1 MEFEELVLRPAS
13 VPVDETA
20 VAAWLNSRP
29 YGFHDPVTGDG
40 WHLSPNPR
48 TAVRNRQAR
57 LADPTR
63 FPSGVRV
70 LVRADQVVI
79 APSADQSGLAGA
91 LELVQWL
98 VCAGDWTV
106 AIDWGPPEPVGNPR
120 RLFPNSLP
128 DPGTLDEDA
137 TLSPVTDGTLL
148 TWTDDT
154 HPDREFVAHSGGAW
168 RLAFHTRGLHG
179 EFTAASRAALNAAVA
194 ALDSED
200 SVPQESATPAPVRL
214 EVETLDGIE
223 YIHLDPRSPPASCR
237 QVVALVSGWLET
249 LENWKTGG
257 SLDGL
262 AKVRELH
269 Y

>member
-1 MEFEELVLRPAS
+1 
-13 VPVDETA
+13 
-20 VAAWLNSRP
+20 VAAWLNARP

-48 TAVRNRQAR
+48 TAARSRQAR
-57 LADPTR
+57 LDLPTR

-70 LVRADQVVI
+70 LVRADRVVV
-79 APSADQSGLAGA
+79 APSANHVGLAGA
-91 LELVQWL
+91 LELVRWL
-98 VCAGDWTV
+98 VSAGDWTV
-106 AIDWGPPEPVGNPR
+106 EIDCGHPEPVGNPR
-120 RLFPNSLP
+120 RLFPHSLP

-137 TLSPVTDGTLL
+137 TVSPVTDGTLL

-154 HPDREFVAHSGGAW
+154 QPGREFVAHSGGTW
-168 RLAFHTRGLHG
+168 RLAFRSSGLHG

-200 SVPQESATPAPVRL
+200 SVPPEGGTPAPVRL
-214 EVETLDGIE
+214 EIEALDGIE

-237 QVVALVSGWLET
+237 QVVALVCGWLNA
-249 LENWKTGG
+249 LENWKAGS

-262 AKVRELH
+262 ASIRELR